1 MCLFELVPFFF
12 FSGYI
17 TRSGVA
23 GSHSRT
29 GFQILSDYLTSIYI
43 TATFRY
49 EISVEFQNSLLR
61 QEIILIYSLRSCL
74 WWKDLFPSQD
84 ASLVKP

>member
-1 MCLFELVPFFF
+1 MSFRISAFY

-17 TRSGVA
+17 PRSGIA
-23 GSHSRT
+23 GSYSGRT
-29 GFQILSDYLTSIYI
+29 GFQILSDYLTSIHI

-61 QEIILIYSLRSCL
+61 QEIILIYSLRSCR
-74 WWKDLFPSQD
+74 WWSDLFQSQD
-84 ASLVKP
+84 SSLVKL